1 MHKHVLPLP
10 LLLVLAGAP
19 PVAAQIVDHGDVD
32 ELASLPQ
39 CVMDGIG
46 AQRWFF
52 AHASVGGNMV
62 AGLDDLAALDPLRFQ
77 LDTVGVGYDSG
88 ELAAAPPPA
97 TTAPGT
103 VYDCQ
108 RGNPGW
114 QDKFSIFDNS
124 VRVAGWRMDAVDAVL
139 DKLCYIDEGAS
150 AATYLASM
158 DALATSYPT
167 TAVVY
172 ATMPLTTGEDADNV
186 LRNQYNDAV
195 RAHSAAIGALLY
207 DIADIEAH
215 APDGSEQTFESG
227 GETYQKLYA
236 GYTGDGGHLDG
247 DGRQRV
253 ARGWYAAAATLAPCL
268 VFADGFEGG
277 TAADW
282 IPAAP

>member
-1 MHKHVLPLP
+1 MHNRLAI
-10 LLLVLAGAP
+10 LLLLLAPALPAP
-19 PVAAQIVDHGDVD
+19 AQIVDHGDVD

-46 AQRWFF
+46 AQRWLFT
-52 AHASVGGNMV
+52 HASVGGNMV

-77 LDTVGVGYDSG
+77 LDTVGVGYDDG

-97 TTAPGT
+97 TTVPGT

-114 QDKFSIFDNS
+114 QDKFTIFDNS
-124 VRVAGWRMDAVDAVL
+124 VRSAGWHMAAVDAVL

-150 AATYLASM
+150 AASYLASM
-158 DALATSYPT
+158 DALAVSYPT
-167 TAVVY
+167 TAVVF

-186 LRNQYNDAV
+186 LRNVYNQAV
-195 RAHSAAIGALLY
+195 RQHCAAIGALLY

-215 APDGSEQTFESG
+215 DVNGAEQTFESG

-236 GYTGDGGHLDG
+236 GYTGDGGHLDTE
-247 DGRQRV
+247 GRQRV
-253 ARGWYAAAATLAPCL
+253 ARGWYATAATLAPCW
-268 VFADGFEGG
+268 VFADGFEAGD
-277 TAADW
+277 TADW
-282 IPAAP
+282 SPAAR